1 MEHLHW
7 SPAARSNAPDSFA
20 VGLGMWNDRFE
31 TESLMVSRK
40 SEASTD
46 DRGVLD
52 TNFVW
57 IKQTVR
63 EALFRKI

>member
-7 SPAARSNAPDSFA
+7 SPAARSNTPDSFA